1 MNTTIAGS
9 LMVILKTWQRDS
21 GNVSE
26 AFVRNEASWRKMLIM
41 QPSIMSLFLVAGDG
55 SRSLTDETG
64 IRMGILDDDAVRA
77 EYVICYREAVC
88 WQRVEMEE
96 QDEVL
101 VRLDILRL
109 VD

>member
-9 LMVILKTWQRDS
+9 LMVILKAWQRDS

-26 AFVRNEASWRKMLIM
+26 AFVRNETSLRKMLIM
-41 QPSIMSLFLVAGDG
+41 QPLIMSLSLVAGDG

-88 WQRVEMEE
+88 WQRMERE
-96 QDEVL
+96 EPETGSM
-101 VRLDILRL
+101 RS
-109 VD
+109 